1 VIQTHPYLTQS
12 AKTGVYGYYR
22 RIPLA
27 IKSWF
32 PRNTQFFKLSFK
44 TKDFDAAYESM
55 KGLDQKFKRLEQLV
69 ANGGGGSQDTVLSD
83 ARLLVERIY
92 CHTSEADT
100 AADREVAERINYDGA
115 VDLLEEG
122 GYIQYGHDGWS
133 TIRNPDDRDPK
144 ALAAM
149 LILQGR
155 RDWDFSTNLQDVLDF
170 YLKVN
175 LKKKR
180 NAKQAARVKQ
190 SVPSLFHKV
199 AKHLPHGMKTHVED
213 LERDQV
219 RTITSNIWPNAST
232 RQRNTGT
239 FSSSINAWNTEHP
252 KKAVTNVFRSLVN
265 KEEAAEDTIA
275 RRPFTPSE
283 LKTYRQSLMHEVD
296 TEIRLAG
303 LMMIELGVSNSEV
316 LGLERR
322 DLKLAEEA
330 PYLIVRDNTLRIL
343 GKKRLTRGLPLVGE
357 LLAAVRTYVEAIPAS
372 SEALFP
378 LWSTGDSSDFSEI
391 LKSHITNMR
400 PSDNRTLSPYS
411 ARHSFKDR
419 CVAAGAPEQFAQYFM
434 GHKTKGSS
442 GVHDGYGS
450 MRPPALAVDYMVSIA
465 NTTEDFGYFED

>member
-1 VIQTHPYLTQS
+1 MIQNHPYLTQTT
-12 AKTGVYGYYR
+12 KTGVYGYYR

-27 IKSWF
+27 IKQWF
-32 PRNTQFFKLSFK
+32 PRSTQFFKLSFK
-44 TKDFDAAYESM
+44 TKDFDTAYESM
-55 KGLDQKFKRLEQLV
+55 KALDRKFKRLEQLV

-122 GYIQYGHDGWS
+122 GYIQYGHDGWD
-133 TIRNPDDRDPK
+133 TIQNPDDRDPK

-149 LILQGR
+149 LILQGK

-199 AKHLPHGMKTHVED
+199 SKHLPHGMKTNVED
-213 LERDQV
+213 LERDQI

-232 RQRNTGT
+232 RRRNTGA
-239 FSSSINAWNTEHP
+239 FSSSITAWNTEHP
-252 KKAVTNVFRSLVN
+252 KKAVTNVFRSLVSI
-265 KEEAAEDTIA
+265 EEAKEDTIA

-283 LKTYRQSLMHEVD
+283 LKTYRQSLMGELDREV
-296 TEIRLAG
+296 RLAG
-303 LMMIELGVSNSEV
+303 LMMIELGVSNSEA

-322 DLKLAEEA
+322 DLKLDEEV
-330 PYLIVRDNTLRIL
+330 PYIIVRDNTVRIL
-343 GKKRLTRGLPLVGE
+343 GKKRLQRGLPLVGE
-357 LLAAVRTYVEAIPAS
+357 LFVEVRSYVEALPAS
-372 SEALFP
+372 SEVLFP
-378 LWSTGDSSDFSEI
+378 RWSTGDSSYFSEI
-391 LKSHITNMR
+391 LKGHITNMR
-400 PSDNRTLSPYS
+400 PYDERSLSPYS

-419 CVAAGAPEQFAQYFM
+419 CLKAGAPEHFAQYFM
-434 GHKTKGSS
+434 GHKTENSS

-450 MRPPALAVDYMVSIA
+450 MRPPALAVDYMVNIA